1 MRGNHKFSWFLR
13 EHNSATPGIT
23 TTYQQTRVEI
33 RMMFFEKVDT
43 AVIDFA
49 ALPWVPFLPYS
60 DKVFVK
66 AIKVDP
72 IRGEW
77 ITLLKVPADV

>member
-1 MRGNHKFSWFLR
+1 
-13 EHNSATPGIT
+13 
-23 TTYQQTRVEI
+23 
-33 RMMFFEKVDT
+33 MMFFEKVDT